1 MTATPHGSPGNLKIL
16 VADDDPL
23 TRRLVRAALE
33 VDGFEVISVRDGNEG
48 LERFREQAP
57 DLVLTDYSMPGMS
70 GAEFT
75 RRIRALS
82 SEGPAGPS
90 VPVVVFTGHGE
101 AEVLKECLEAG
112 AVDFLIK
119 PFTIQELRLR
129 IRATAELVAAQ
140 ASRAAREAEERDE
153 IAVVKHMLNRLLEPG
168 KAALPRGFV
177 METMATRRINGD
189 ICTYRGGAAGI
200 HFGMVCDPMGHG
212 LMAGI
217 SGIPTLDV
225 FNALAA
231 RNFPLPSILEEINE
245 KLIHLLP
252 VGRFSCAVL
261 FRMDWHSGEF
271 FVINSA
277 MPDALVLRAD
287 GSVARF
293 PSTGIPLG
301 IQKDLGSP
309 AVGRAR
315 MAPGDC
321 FFACSDGLTDI
332 VDEGQ
337 IIGIFRD
344 CGLDGFTD
352 RLRGLVEQ
360 RIGNLDLA
368 DDVSWCLWPFQPGH
382 AAPASSGTRLPP
394 ENHEGQA
401 MDLRLRFH
409 PGIPAYQEMGS
420 TLVGFLSRHGVSQSM
435 AQNLALLL
443 SEAIINAVDHGVL
456 ELDSALKEDDFER
469 YDLER
474 RSRLET
480 CGQVPIELQVSLRL
494 GPDGICSR
502 LLVRVADP
510 GKGFDWRRYLAHMAE
525 TPDTLSGRG
534 LLLLQALGRDLA
546 FNETGSEV
554 SFGLYASQE

>member
-1 MTATPHGSPGNLKIL
+1 M
-16 VADDDPL
+16 ADDDPV

-33 VDGFEVISVRDGNEG
+33 VDGFEVIPARDGEEG
-48 LERFREQAP
+48 LDRFREHAP

-82 SEGPAGPS
+82 GEGPAGPS

-101 AEVLKECLEAG
+101 VEVLKDCLEAG
-112 AVDFLIK
+112 AADFLIR

-140 ASRAAREAEERDE
+140 ARRAAREAEERDE
-153 IAVVKHMLNRLLEPG
+153 IAVAKHMLGRLLEPG

-177 METMATRRINGD
+177 METLATRRINGD
-189 ICTYRGGAAGI
+189 ICTYRAGAPGI

-231 RNFPLPSILEEINE
+231 RNFPLPSILEEING
-245 KLIHLLP
+245 KLLHLLP

-261 FRMDWHSGEF
+261 FRMDWHTGECS
-271 FVINSA
+271 VINAA
-277 MPDALVLRAD
+277 MPDALVFRAG
-287 GSVARF
+287 GSVVRF

-309 AVGRAR
+309 VAGRVR

-332 VDEGQ
+332 VDETQ
-337 IIGIFRD
+337 IIEVFRS
-344 CGLDGFTD
+344 GGFEGFAE

-368 DDVSWCLWPFQPGH
+368 DDVSWCLWPFQPGQV
-382 AAPASSGTRLPP
+382 PADTGMSAEKSLPP
-394 ENHEGQA
+394 DIRGGRTL
-401 MDLRLRFH
+401 DLCLRF
-409 PGIPAYQEMGS
+409 PPSLPAYQEMGS
-420 TLVGFLSRHGVSQSM
+420 TLAGFLSRHGVSRSM

-443 SEAIINAVDHGVL
+443 SESIINAVDHGVL
-456 ELDSALKEDDFER
+456 ELDSAIKEEDFER

-474 RSRLET
+474 RSRLEA
-480 CGQVPIELQVSLRL
+480 CGQETIELQVTLHLR
-494 GPDGICSR
+494 PDGICSR
-502 LLVRVADP
+502 LLARVADP
-510 GKGFDWRRYLAHMAE
+510 GRGFDWRRHLAGA
-525 TPDTLSGRG
+525 PDTRSGRG
-534 LLLLQALGRDLA
+534 LLLLKALGRDIA

-554 SFGLYASQE
+554 CFSLFGSVE